1 LTGDSAYSDRASRMM
16 KAFSEDVRRAPSA
29 HAFMLVGVGFAV
41 GPAYSV
47 ILVGDREEEGMRRL
61 LDALKAVYVPNMVVS
76 LRQAGK
82 AGLGYEKIG
91 DRATAYV
98 CRGQTCMP
106 PTADLEKML
115 ALLGLS

>member
-1 LTGDSAYSDRASRMM
+1 
-16 KAFSEDVRRAPSA
+16 
-29 HAFMLVGVGFAV
+29 MLVGVDFAV
-41 GPAYSV
+41 GPAYNV
-47 ILVGDREEEGMRRL
+47 ILVGDREEEGMQHL
-61 LDALKAVYVPNMVVS
+61 LGALKAGYLPNMVVS

-91 DRATAYV
+91 GKATAYV

-106 PTADLEKML
+106 PTNEPEKML